1 MKLFAISAAI
11 AAVCAWAAPAEAQP
25 AAPIE
30 DPSLIIGILD
40 LQVDGVS
47 ATAAARFE
55 TSIEEGLTG
64 SGYQV
69 SPRKRLMALLGQSS
83 YVPGCLFGP
92 CLEEVFRNTELR
104 LVLVARITSVGPSYE
119 YVVSLLD
126 TRIGRPTSQVTDQCE
141 VCTLEEAIAST
152 TLAVIELVTGSGNS
166 VVDPALGP
174 VGKDE
179 LPDLRGQLEASQRE
193 VGARQ
198 RRLRRAALFF
208 IGAAALAGGAGAYFL
223 SRDQTDRG
231 YPAVAVGGAFAIASG
246 TLLVLSR
253 RF

>member
-1 MKLFAISAAI
+1 M
-11 AAVCAWAAPAEAQP
+11 
-25 AAPIE
+25 
-30 DPSLIIGILD
+30 DPEPVLVIGILD
-40 LQVDGVS
+40 LQVVGVS

-64 SGYQV
+64 SGFKV
-69 SPRKRLMALLGQSS
+69 SPRKRLLALLSQSS

-92 CLEEVFRNTELR
+92 CLEEIHRNTQVR
-104 LVLVARITSVGPSYE
+104 LVLVAQITSVGPSYE

-152 TLAVIELVTGSGNS
+152 TLAVIELVIGSGDS
-166 VVDPALGP
+166 VVDPVLGP
-174 VGKDE
+174 TGTE
-179 LPDLRGQLEASQRE
+179 EPPDLRGQLEASRRE
-193 VGARQ
+193 VSANQ
-198 RRLRRAALFF
+198 QRLRRAALFF
-208 IGAAALAGGAGAYFL
+208 VGAAVLAGGAGAYFL
-223 SRDQTDRG
+223 TRDETARG
-231 YPAVAVGGAFAIASG
+231 YLALGAGGAFAIASG

>member
-1 MKLFAISAAI
+1 MLCAVSTAAH
-11 AAVCAWAAPAEAQP
+11 AQP
-25 AAPIE
+25 DEPIV
-30 DPSLIIGILD
+30 GILD
-40 LQVDGVS
+40 LQVVGVS

-64 SGYQV
+64 SGFKV
-69 SPRKRLMALLGQSS
+69 SPRKRLMALLAQSS

-92 CLEEVFRNTELR
+92 CLEEVFRNTEVR
-104 LVLVARITSVGPSYE
+104 LVLVARITGVGPSYG
-119 YVVSLLD
+119 YIVSLLD
-126 TRIGRPTSQVTDQCE
+126 TRLGRPTSQVTDRCE

-174 VGKDE
+174 VGSGE
-179 LPDLRGQLEASQRE
+179 LPDLRGQLEERKLEVAS
-193 VGARQ
+193 RQ

-208 IGAAALAGGAGAYFL
+208 IGAAALGGGAGAYFL
-223 SRDQTDRG
+223 SKDQTDRG
-231 YPAVAVGGAFAIASG
+231 YPVLAASGAFAIASG